1 MLLPNPPKPEPVVW
15 FWLLLWPNEKPP
27 VPPNAMLATRFP
39 RFDAGDEM
47 VAEKVT
53 VEMYERRLF

>member
-1 MLLPNPPKPEPVVW
+1 
-15 FWLLLWPNEKPP
+15 
-27 VPPNAMLATRFP
+27 LAEREAARSTECHVGDTTP

-53 VEMYERRLF
+53 VEMYERLF